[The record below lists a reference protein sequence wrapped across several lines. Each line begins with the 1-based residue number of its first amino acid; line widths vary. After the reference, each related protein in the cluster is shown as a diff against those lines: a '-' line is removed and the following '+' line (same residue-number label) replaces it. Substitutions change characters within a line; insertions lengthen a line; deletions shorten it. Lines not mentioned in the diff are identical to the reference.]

1 MSANERAPVSI
12 PQTKSKK
19 RKIFKK
25 FCESTSLHGYSYL
38 YIANSTVMK
47 SIWTLVI
54 IGMSGVGISFL
65 VINTNA
71 FVRSR
76 LVTNIESS
84 TADLSVSIFK
94 WSREAAV
101 LENIILESRYSDAM
115 TSVYISNQIFSF

>member
-1 MSANERAPVSI
+1 MTENERAPQNS
-12 PQTKSKK
+12 PQKEGKK

-54 IGMSGVGISFL
+54 IGMSGVGIAFL

-84 TADLSVSIFK
+84 TADLSVSDLRFFI
-94 WSREAAV
+94 V
-101 LENIILESRYSDAM
+101 CYPIYII
-115 TSVYISNQIFSF
+115 SV

>member
-1 MSANERAPVSI
+1 MSANEIAPSSS
-12 PQTKSKK
+12 PQTKGKK

-47 SIWTLVI
+47 SIWTLAI
-54 IGMSGVGISFL
+54 IGMSGVGIAFL
-65 VINTNA
+65 VINTDA

-84 TADLSVSIFK
+84 TADLSVSINT
-94 WSREAAV
+94 V
-101 LENIILESRYSDAM
+101 LKPLI
-115 TSVYISNQIFSF
+115 

>member
-1 MSANERAPVSI
+1 MSENEGVPPSS
-12 PQTKSKK
+12 PETKGKK

-38 YIANSTVMK
+38 YIADSTVMK

-84 TADLSVSIFK
+84 TADLSVSRNKRFFLLSAIQ
-94 WSREAAV
+94 
-101 LENIILESRYSDAM
+101 Y
-115 TSVYISNQIFSF
+115 T